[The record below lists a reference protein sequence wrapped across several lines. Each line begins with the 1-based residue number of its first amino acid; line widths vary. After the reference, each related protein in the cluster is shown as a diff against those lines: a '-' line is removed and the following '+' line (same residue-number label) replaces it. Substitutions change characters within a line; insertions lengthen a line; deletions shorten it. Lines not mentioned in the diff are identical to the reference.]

1 MTELVGAFQA
11 VFNFMDTVNIC
22 GMNLTTWCII
32 IIVLSAVALLIRGN
46 KS

>member
-1 MTELVGAFQA
+1 MNELVSAFSA
-11 VFNFMDTVNIC
+11 VFNFMDTVKVC